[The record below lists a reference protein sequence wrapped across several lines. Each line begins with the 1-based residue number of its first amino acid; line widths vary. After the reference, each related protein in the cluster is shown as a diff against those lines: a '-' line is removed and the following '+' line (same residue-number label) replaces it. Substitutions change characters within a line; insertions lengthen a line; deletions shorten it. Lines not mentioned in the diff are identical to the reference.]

1 MMTDLLFLAGP
12 NQAHWRYSQR
22 ADVLLLF
29 MLPAANADAASKL
42 TQHYLRLVLSQL
54 PSQRSLGLTGLLV
67 LLRANED
74 TTEVHLVKVPLHCKC
89 SRSAQQLKRFGACTC
104 KICTQQTAVG
114 IAIIAG

>member
-29 MLPAANADAASKL
+29 MLPAANANAASKL

-67 LLRANED
+67 LLRGNE
-74 TTEVHLVKVPLHCKC
+74 TATKVC
-89 SRSAQQLKRFGACTC
+89 SC
-104 KICTQQTAVG
+104 
-114 IAIIAG
+114 

>member
-1 MMTDLLFLAGP
+1 MMADLLFLAGP

-42 TQHYLRLVLSQL
+42 TQHYLKLVVSQL

-67 LLRANED
+67 LLRGDQAQSQ
-74 TTEVHLVKVPLHCKC
+74 VM
-89 SRSAQQLKRFGACTC
+89 SA
-104 KICTQQTAVG
+104 
-114 IAIIAG
+114 